1 MSKRT
6 YIVTLRDKR
15 DLANFYD
22 EMEFAGSSNSFVPG
36 REVKCRVRRNLS
48 RNTHYNLTPEEAVK
62 LAEDPRVLAV
72 ELPFEDMGII
82 AEPFG
87 SYTRNGNFSK
97 STSGHSNYQ
106 WGHLHCAGTQAQRR
120 KNSWGRDTTNSVN
133 DSVTVWEDGTGVDV
147 VIVDSG
153 IVGSHPSWNSDPDG
167 TSGTDRFIPY
177 QWFNEL
183 NTIVNGIDNDLQTEP
198 TGTIPYTDIGYHGM
212 HVAGTVAGS
221 LRGWAPQANIYNL
234 NIFNGTS
241 SLDVPT
247 LLIFDYLRAF
257 HQNKPVDPKTGLKRP
272 TVTNHSWGFS
282 QKYILF
288 DETQGIYDISSIVYR
303 GTTYDS
309 ANPGPSGWTNQGIK
323 SDFGL
328 NADNSSKLV
337 TISVRSAS
345 VDADVAD
352 AIEDG
357 IIIIG
362 SAGNNN
368 SKIDLIGG
376 TDYNNRI
383 TYTSYSQ
390 DRNTN
395 NGVFT
400 SYYMRG
406 SSPGGSPNA
415 ICVGSLDAHSDFRR
429 SSFSNHGPRVD
440 VFAPGSYIVSAFDD
454 FSYSADGNTAQNI
467 TDPRNNTYF
476 LGVISGTSMASP
488 QVAGIAACYLT
499 GKDYRVNTAEIL
511 DYVKKYTIDNEM
523 SVSGSGYQNAT
534 DLHGA
539 PNKVVSATNPKPST
553 GLGLTTTFTRGKREV
568 SGMTF
573 PRSNVLPQK
582 NLSQYVFHI
591 NETAGEYSYIRG
603 IDDLGYGNDS
613 PYREIALTVGRDL
626 KIVKEDTSAIYLQHY
641 YPTGT
646 TPAAASANGP
656 SGVDGQGA
664 YNGAAAGDF
673 LEWENMYTGIFALS
687 GAGASSG
694 TQTFN
699 ITTTSPSFSY
709 YTLSGTDR
717 LGSVSGNDPTV
728 TVEVGDTI
736 NFNLSNVDT
745 FHPFYVR
752 NAAGNSNVSTPAA
765 SNQGST
771 GNTTVSWTPN
781 TAGTYSYICG
791 NHSSMKGTI
800 TVNTASP
807 SGATVH
813 QYLTVGGAE
822 THYVYLTNNQST
834 SYFIEANNTSTDR
847 NGTIP
852 SGTVNPT
859 VNINRGD
866 IVIFIMNANGHPF
879 WIKTS
884 AVTGGSSTIN
894 QCPDNGAAVGP
905 VVWNTA
911 EYSPGTYY
919 YICQY
924 HSGMG
929 GQIIIS

>member
-22 EMEFAGSSNSFVPG
+22 EMEFSGSSNSFVPG

-48 RNTHYNLTPEEAVK
+48 RNTHYNLTPEEAVE
-62 LAEDPRVLAV
+62 LAKDPRVLAV

-87 SYTRNGNFSK
+87 SYTRNGAFSK
-97 STSGHSNYQ
+97 STSAHTNYQ
-106 WGHLHCAGTQAQRR
+106 WGHLHCAGTQSQRR
-120 KNSWGRDTTNSVN
+120 KNSWGRDTTTNVN

-153 IVGSHPSWNSDPDG
+153 VVPGHPSWNSDPDG
-167 TSGTDRFIPY
+167 TSGTDRLVQY

-198 TGTIPYTDIGYHGM
+198 TGTIPYTDVGYHAM

-234 NIFNGTS
+234 NIFNETS
-241 SLDVPT
+241 SLNVPT

-257 HQNKPVDPKTGLKRP
+257 HQNKPVDPKTGLRRP

-288 DETQGIYDISSIVYR
+288 DENQGIYDISSIVYR
-303 GTTYDS
+303 GTTYNS
-309 ANPGPSGWTNQGIK
+309 SSPGPSGWTNQGIK
-323 SDFGL
+323 TDFGL
-328 NADNSSKLV
+328 NANNSSKLV
-337 TISVRSAS
+337 SISVRSAS

-352 AIEDG
+352 AIDDG

-368 SKIDLIGG
+368 SKIELLGG

-406 SSPGGSPNA
+406 SSPGGSPNV

-454 FSYSADGNTAQNI
+454 FSFVADGNTAQNT
-467 TDPRNNTYF
+467 TDPRDNTYF

-488 QVAGIAACYLT
+488 QVAGIAACYVT

-523 SVSGSGYQNAT
+523 SVNGSGYQDFT

-539 PNKVVSATNPKPST
+539 PNKVVSATNPKPTS
-553 GLGLTTTFTRGKREV
+553 GLGLTSTFTRGKRETF
-568 SGMTF
+568 GLTF
-573 PRSNVLPQK
+573 PRNNAISQK
-582 NLSQYVFHI
+582 NMSQYVFHI
-591 NETAGEYSYIRG
+591 TESGGEYSYIRG
-603 IDDLGYGNDS
+603 VDDQGYGNDS
-613 PYREIALTVGRDL
+613 AYRDMKLTVGRDL
-626 KIVKEDTSAIYLQHY
+626 KIVKEDTSAIYLQY
-641 YPTGT
+641 FYPTGT
-646 TPAAASANGP
+646 TPEALSANGP
-656 SGVDGQGA
+656 SSGVDGQGA
-664 YNGAAAGDF
+664 YNGSPAGDF
-673 LEWENMYTGIFALS
+673 LEWENIYTGIFALS
-687 GAGASSG
+687 GAGSAGG
-694 TQTFN
+694 TQTYN
-699 ITTTSPSFSY
+699 ITTSSPSYSY

-717 LGSVSGNDPTV
+717 IGIVSGDDVTV
-728 TVEVGDTI
+728 TVNEGDTI
-736 NFNLSNVDT
+736 NFNLSSVGT
-745 FHPFYVR
+745 MHPFYVR
-752 NAAGNSNVSTPAA
+752 NAAGNQNVSGATG
-765 SNQGST
+765 QGST
-771 GNTTVSWTPN
+771 GNGVVSWTPT

-791 NHSSMKGTI
+791 NHSDMKGTI
-800 TVNTASP
+800 TVQTASP
-807 SGATVH
+807 NEATVY
-813 QYLTVGGAE
+813 QSINVGGAE
-822 THYVYLTNNQST
+822 THNVYLTNNQST

-852 SGTVNPT
+852 SGDVNPT
-859 VNINRGD
+859 ININRGD
-866 IVIFIMNANGHPF
+866 IVLFNMNANGHPF

-884 AVTGGSSTIN
+884 AVTGASSTIN
-894 QCPDNGAAVGP
+894 QCPDNGTAVGP

-911 EYSPGTYY
+911 EYTPGTYY

-929 GQIIIS
+929 GQIVIS